1 MKIGETYYLDIDNDP
16 FPIKVTVLEI
26 TDTIRVGDE
35 NGNVYF
41 VGEDELKNS

>member
-1 MKIGETYYLDIDNDP
+1 MKIGEIYYLEVDNDP

-26 TDTIRVGDE
+26 TDTIKVKDE

-41 VGEDELKNS
+41 VREEELKNS